1 MIVTRELQKFGHMHA
16 LYLSWVLR
24 FYSLRCIFCFYCFIF
39 IELQYDY
46 IYNVIILYI
55 VYKCIVLLCVFILY
69 IIFCRTEG
77 LAMEG
82 FEAFLLYSF
91 IHSFIH
97 CVCMCTC
104 GCFCVSICVCMEYH
118 AMRLMWKTKIN
129 FWESVL
135 SFHNVNSWDSSQG
148 IRFRRKP
155 LLTISSCVFL
165 SLVSF
170 TPSVRI
176 LIVHHEGLSKIS
188 FFIVLET

>member
-97 CVCMCTC
+97 SFIVCVCAHVDA
-104 GCFCVSICVCMEYH
+104 FVCLYVFAWNTMP
-118 AMRLMWKTKIN
+118 
-129 FWESVL
+129 
-135 SFHNVNSWDSSQG
+135 WDSCGRPRSTSESQFSPSTMWILG
-148 IRFRRKP
+148 IHLRVSGLEENLC
-155 LLTISSCVFL
+155 LLYHLVF
-165 SLVSF
+165 S
-170 TPSVRI
+170 
-176 LIVHHEGLSKIS
+176 
-188 FFIVLET
+188 